1 MKKVRFFSAFLLAIF
16 FSVAMT
22 NTTFAGKQDFV
33 LVNQTGRDIVNL
45 YVTPTNSYN
54 WNDDILGVDVLP
66 NGETTEIVFDRNEKD
81 RYWSMMATFS
91 DGNDWVWEKIDLFS
105 ISKITLRFDGMAV
118 EE

>member
-1 MKKVRFFSAFLLAIF
+1 MKRFKFFSAFLLAII

-54 WNDDILGVDVLP
+54 WNDDILLQKLFL
-66 NGETTEIVFDRNEKD
+66 TEAKKTDTGR
-81 RYWSMMATFS
+81 
-91 DGNDWVWEKIDLFS
+91 
-105 ISKITLRFDGMAV
+105 
-118 EE
+118 